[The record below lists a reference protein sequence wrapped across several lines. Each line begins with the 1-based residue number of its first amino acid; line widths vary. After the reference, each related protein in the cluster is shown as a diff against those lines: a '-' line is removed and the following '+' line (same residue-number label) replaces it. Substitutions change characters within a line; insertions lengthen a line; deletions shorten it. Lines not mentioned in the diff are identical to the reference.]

1 MRGTSERRE
10 HQDGGLVVRRADR
23 YADQLGQ
30 YRVIVDGR
38 DIGRVANGQTT
49 SFKVDPGKHTI
60 QLRIQWCASQPL
72 EFESTPGAAVVV
84 ECSAP
89 DADVFAL
96 WRTLFRRKRYIS
108 VRLAADPAD

>member
-1 MRGTSERRE
+1 MRGTNERRE
-10 HQDGGLVVRRADR
+10 HQDGNLVVRRADR

-38 DIGRVANGQTT
+38 EIGRVANGEST
-49 SFKVDPGKHTI
+49 SFQVDPGKHTI
-60 QLRIQWCASQPL
+60 QLRIQWCASPPL
-72 EFESTPGAAVVV
+72 EFESTPGATVVV

-89 DADVFAL
+89 DADLFVL

-108 VRLAADPAD
+108 VSLATDSVD